1 MNRGWDGIFWLSEIG
16 DGGELVMLATT
27 GRGAERLV
35 LELRYVNLELLTEIS
50 YGSVGKRRL

>member
-27 GRGAERLV
+27 GKGEEKLV
-35 LELRYVNLELLTEIS
+35 LELRYVTLELLTEIS
-50 YGSVGKRRL
+50 YGGVGKRRL